1 MPKMQKI
8 QQNYQLHIVMNVI
21 CAMVLIILRFIL
33 IIAVLIKKITRYN
46 FADGQGKTIFYIDS
60 SGLHV

>member
-1 MPKMQKI
+1 
-8 QQNYQLHIVMNVI
+8 MNVI
-21 CAMVLIILRFIL
+21 YVMVLIILRFIL